1 MGQVNSNGQKRRGF
15 CIHFVDTVAEVNGYF
30 TWADIKSNNMLSA
43 ECCDVKRFGLY
54 HTSKYDSGL
63 LFGLDLV
70 VAFVDLTIT
79 FEQTY

>member
-1 MGQVNSNGQKRRGF
+1 MAILLALISNLITFFQPY
-15 CIHFVDTVAEVNGYF
+15 VA
-30 TWADIKSNNMLSA
+30 MLLN
-43 ECCDVKRFGLY
+43 VHGLY

-79 FEQTY
+79 FQQTY

>member
-1 MGQVNSNGQKRRGF
+1 MATLLGLTSSLITCFQPY
-15 CIHFVDTVAEVNGYF
+15 VA
-30 TWADIKSNNMLSA
+30 MLN
-43 ECCDVKRFGLY
+43 VHGLY

-63 LFGLDLV
+63 LFCLDLV